1 MTSDGDIMERHLIE
15 KRPSWWLLYAIAAVM
30 VALVALIETSVP
42 SDGPR
47 VTLETAVVVT
57 IFALML
63 RWVRANRGRIELA
76 EAAETR
82 KSQVE
87 TVLANG
93 QPALAHGR
101 GPRVAWARPR
111 RGGRQRA

>member
-1 MTSDGDIMERHLIE
+1 MERHLIE
-15 KRPSWWLLYAIAAVM
+15 KRPNWWLLYAIAAVM
-30 VALVALIETSVP
+30 VALVALVETSVA
-42 SDGPR
+42 GERAR
-47 VTLETAVVVT
+47 VMLEIAVVVT

-63 RWVRANRGRIELA
+63 RWVRANSGRIELA

-82 KSQVE
+82 TSAVE

-93 QPALAHGR
+93 QPTLADAR

-111 RGGRQRA
+111 RGGRPRA